1 MAIMKIYFSM
11 FWTTDHWGTVPRHS
25 SEEKI
30 IFGKCFIIFMNSM
43 GKGD

>member
-1 MAIMKIYFSM
+1 MKIYFDM
-11 FWTTDHWGTVPRHS
+11 FWTISHWKTVPRHS

-30 IFGKCFIIFMNSM
+30 SFGKCLIIFMNGL